1 MLGLCSL
8 AVPAAAGDLPRISLE
23 SGRVVV
29 DHNDIPGT
37 PEVSMYVER
46 QDIAQSAPEI
56 PGRRTVVEA
65 TVAGQ
70 GTETIGGF
78 QPRLRL
84 GYGKGDGASP
94 VTGYSDIFIRG
105 VLIKE
110 FN

>member
-1 MLGLCSL
+1 M
-8 AVPAAAGDLPRISLE
+8 PRISLE
-23 SGRVVV
+23 SGRIVV
-29 DHNDIPGT
+29 DQDDIPGT
-37 PEVSMYVER
+37 PEVSMYMQR

-94 VTGYSDIFIRG
+94 VTGYSDIFVRG